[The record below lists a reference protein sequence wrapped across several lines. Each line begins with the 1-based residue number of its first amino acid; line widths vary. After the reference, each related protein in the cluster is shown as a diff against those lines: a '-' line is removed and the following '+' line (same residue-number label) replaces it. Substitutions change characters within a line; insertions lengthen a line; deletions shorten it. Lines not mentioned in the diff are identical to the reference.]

1 MLCLHGKPAV
11 TTTTDKGTFWFC
23 GEPDSCHLICS
34 EEQASLY
41 DEGVKKFLRTKQSR
55 PACCRIG
62 STEEF
67 HYAKIR
73 VVTDASKASFGR
85 PFFVCSKEKD
95 QCRYF
100 EWGDEI
106 IFRKPLCE
114 HGKPCTIQIVKK
126 EGRNHGR
133 NFLCCA
139 ERREDSC
146 NFFKWYK
153 PPNPVKQP
161 LPSPTKPAE
170 NPLEPG
176 SIVFF
181 TNTASY
187 QYTIK
192 GTGLKFT
199 SSESNPAK
207 AYAQFLSKNN
217 LTDDD
222 DNHPHDENKTPPK
235 KQKRKSK
242 PKKKINLDVR
252 EKPNNEIGWW
262 KGFKRPPA
270 QCPPNPE
277 CEKPTCDHL
286 ECIEEEKQ
294 DTEKPTSPKNLFQDF
309 ECYNRTYQKGIPNEE
324 LKDFSDDSF

>member
-1 MLCLHGKPAV
+1 M
-11 TTTTDKGTFWFC
+11 
-23 GEPDSCHLICS
+23 
-34 EEQASLY
+34 
-41 DEGVKKFLRTKQSR
+41 
-55 PACCRIG
+55 
-62 STEEF
+62 
-67 HYAKIR
+67 
-73 VVTDASKASFGR
+73 
-85 PFFVCSKEKD
+85 
-95 QCRYF
+95 
-100 EWGDEI
+100 
-106 IFRKPLCE
+106 
-114 HGKPCTIQIVKK
+114 
-126 EGRNHGR
+126 RNQGR

-139 ERREDSC
+139 ERRKDSC

-153 PPNPVKQP
+153 PPNSTKQP
-161 LPSPTKPAE
+161 LPDLKVLRTQSSPTKPAE

-181 TNTASY
+181 TNPASY
-187 QYTIK
+187 QYTVK
-192 GTGLKFT
+192 DTGLKFT

-222 DNHPHDENKTPPK
+222 VRENNLTDDDNHPQDENKTPPK

-277 CEKPTCDHL
+277 CEKATCDHL
-286 ECIEEEKQ
+286 ECFEEEKQ
-294 DTEKPTSPKNLFQDF
+294 DTEKPTSPKNLFQD
-309 ECYNRTYQKGIPNEE
+309 
-324 LKDFSDDSF
+324 LKDFRMPPTARKVFVVTLSVTTAPIKKVYLMKN